1 MPESATPPRIL
12 VIDDDAAVCVV
23 ICDALRDCGY
33 RVLCAANGELG
44 LESIRLD
51 GAPDLVITD
60 IVMPRKEG
68 LETIRELRTVHPGIK
83 IIAMSGGGG
92 TGSGIFWPWPRN
104 SAAMPRCP
112 SRSTC
117 LCWNRRCASSLARR
131 FCCAAL

>member
-83 IIAMSGGGG
+83 IIAMSGGGRHRIG
-92 TGSGIFWPWPRN
+92 DFLAMAEKFGSH
-104 SAAMPRCP
+104 
-112 SRSTC
+112 
-117 LCWNRRCASSLARR
+117 
-131 FCCAAL
+131 AALPKPLDMPLLEQTVRQLVG